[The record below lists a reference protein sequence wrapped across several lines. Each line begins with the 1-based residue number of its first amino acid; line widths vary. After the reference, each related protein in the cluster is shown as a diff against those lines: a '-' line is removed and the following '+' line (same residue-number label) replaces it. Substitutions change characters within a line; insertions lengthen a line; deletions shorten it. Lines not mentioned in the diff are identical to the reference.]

1 MRFPAILLVALP
13 ACQRERQRE
22 EQEAGWR
29 QRPAVGVA
37 RVLLRVTK
45 DDTRDGHV
53 QASKSDILHECPVSR
68 PCSRCLKPSLPW
80 CLSRHRVL
88 HSLTWSSPSALQ
100 LARDGV
106 ETSLFSVKKS
116 LTTVHRLTSIAFMGL
131 HSLLNQEHSSLQ
143 THSYTAPV
151 PYQHSFQANI
161 GPALVQT
168 FSSAAV
174 CV

>member
-1 MRFPAILLVALP
+1 MSRVEALFAMPEAVTSLV
-13 ACQRERQRE
+13 
-22 EQEAGWR
+22 
-29 QRPAVGVA
+29 
-37 RVLLRVTK
+37 
-45 DDTRDGHV
+45 
-53 QASKSDILHECPVSR
+53 PVSSSG
-68 PCSRCLKPSLPW
+68 PAFPNLA
-80 CLSRHRVL
+80 
-88 HSLTWSSPSALQ
+88 SPSALQ

-116 LTTVHRLTSIAFMGL
+116 LTTVHRFIAFMGL